1 VSTQS
6 HSADLCFEYP
16 TIEDAQRVDRSI
28 RIEVDELDDDRSTVA
43 VDREAAELAVEVTAA
58 DLVALRAAI
67 NSWLRYVS
75 VAEQVAGC
83 ASTASRNCPIQPV

>member
-1 VSTQS
+1 MSTQS

-75 VAEQVAGC
+75 VAEQIAGC
-83 ASTASRNCPIQPV
+83 ESTRLS

>member
-1 VSTQS
+1 MSTLS
-6 HSADLCFEYP
+6 HSAGLCFRYP
-16 TIEDAQRVDRSI
+16 TVEDAQRVARSI
-28 RIEVDELDDDRSTVA
+28 RIEVDGLDDDRSTVA
-43 VDREAAELAVEVTAA
+43 VDRKATELTVEVTAS

-83 ASTASRNCPIQPV
+83 ASTRVA

>member
-1 VSTQS
+1 VSPQ
-6 HSADLCFEYP
+6 HSAGLCFTYP
-16 TIEDAQRVDRSI
+16 TVKDAQRVARSI

-43 VDREAAELAVEVTAA
+43 VDREETELAVKVTAA

-67 NSWLRYVS
+67 NSWCRYVS

-83 ASTASRNCPIQPV
+83 ASARRA

>member
-1 VSTQS
+1 MSTQL

-16 TIEDAQRVDRSI
+16 TTDDAQRVARSI
-28 RIEVDELDDDRSTVA
+28 RVEVDELDDDRSTVT
-43 VDREAAELAVEVTAA
+43 VDRDDTELAVDITAA

-67 NSWLRYVS
+67 NSWCRYVS

-83 ASTASRNCPIQPV
+83 ASTRSA